1 MSVFEDY
8 LQEKRQNK
16 ERVKVYLKS
25 RTGSQNR
32 IKSIMLTGLI
42 NDFDDETVRLES
54 KECII
59 ERNEIVSIKPD
70 DGKDEY

>member
-1 MSVFEDY
+1 MSIFEDY